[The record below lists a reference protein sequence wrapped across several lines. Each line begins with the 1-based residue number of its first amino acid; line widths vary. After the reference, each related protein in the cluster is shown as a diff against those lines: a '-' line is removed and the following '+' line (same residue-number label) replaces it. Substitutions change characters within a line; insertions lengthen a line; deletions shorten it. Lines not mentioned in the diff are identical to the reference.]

1 MPPLSSIRV
10 PYTFHPVWTQHS
22 WCDHDTAWS
31 GFASRWSTTQVFWI
45 RFLTAKCQTVFL
57 KYWQQLEGNHFQQPT
72 WPRKWFDIRKR
83 WTFYWEGKNSTAA
96 LRPAAVVPAPPW
108 WICTSIQ
115 IPLSL
120 CYNQSC
126 WKKVATS
133 CSTNRSDEKI
143 LSSPSQH
150 VSTSPLMEQL

>member
-1 MPPLSSIRV
+1 
-10 PYTFHPVWTQHS
+10 
-22 WCDHDTAWS
+22 
-31 GFASRWSTTQVFWI
+31 
-45 RFLTAKCQTVFL
+45 
-57 KYWQQLEGNHFQQPT
+57 
-72 WPRKWFDIRKR
+72 
-83 WTFYWEGKNSTAA
+83 
-96 LRPAAVVPAPPW
+96 VPAPPW